1 MSSRLRRRLSV
12 AIAAVA
18 AIGTTVIAAP
28 ASVSAADPVTIT
40 LLSINDFHGRIDT
53 TGDLTTKWATTIEQQ
68 RALDP
73 DLLLLGAGDLIG
85 ASLFNSAVAQDQPT
99 IDVLNELCLNASS
112 VGNHEFDKGY
122 ADLTERVIGGDAG
135 HQPSQAC
142 ATFAGTQEPGTNA
155 LWSYLGANVYD
166 KGTTNPAL
174 PEYATYEVKGITI
187 GVVGAV
193 TEETPALVSPGGIT
207 QIDIGDPVE
216 AVNRVAAE
224 LTDGNPANGEAD
236 VVVAE
241 FHEGAPDGTHT
252 LEENEAASAA
262 FDEIVNGLSPKV
274 AVIFNGHT
282 HQAYVYDAPIPS
294 GGSPWCDPE
303 VKTRPVL
310 QTGSYAD
317 HVGKVTLTIAPSG
330 GVSAYTAENLN
341 PAAAAD
347 TSLPR
352 VAEVDRIV
360 KAAKAHADEIG
371 LQPIAEQTASITT
384 AYTGGSFT
392 GPDNTYVGS
401 AGAGQPNSKTGR
413 DDRASESTMGGLVAN
428 MLRDTLAAPDR
439 GGAQI
444 GVTNPGGLR
453 DELFYNQTG
462 TEGDG
467 VITFAEANNVLP
479 FVNNLW
485 TTTLTGAQLKT
496 MLEQQWQR
504 DANNNVPSRPYLQ
517 LGLSDN
523 VSYTYDD
530 ALPEG
535 SRITSITVDGVPYDP
550 AADYRIGT
558 FSFLATGGDNFRIFT
573 EGTDTRDS
581 GLVDR
586 DGWMDYLDA
595 ESPVSPDF
603 ARRSVKVTDLPTTV
617 TTGGTVSFELAK
629 LDLTSIGSPANSSV
643 SVTIGGVTQ
652 AASIPVT
659 AGAASV
665 SFTVDASTPTGTQDL
680 VVTASPSGTVVTFRV
695 AVDAPAPVGVQQ
707 VQAAPATGAAP
718 AGVRA
723 ITGPPCGAPY
733 QETNPTVRMLD
744 TRTNLQAQEAF
755 APGGTLRLDVA
766 GKFGVAPDASA
777 VVINVTSVNVAA
789 DGWIRAFPCGS
800 EPSGLSSNLNPV
812 ADRIVAN
819 LAFVPLDS
827 TGAVCFQ
834 TFSTSDLVVDLQG
847 WYPAATDYRAV
858 PLTRIADTRIG
869 QGIATHLTPGATAE
883 LTVTG
888 ANGVA
893 ASASAVAMNLTAV
906 GSTRG
911 GWVVSFPC
919 GSPPPTLTSNLNAW
933 TGHAIANAA
942 VTAVGA
948 DGKVC
953 FQSNIDV
960 DLVVDLAGW
969 FPSWSSYHAF
979 TPVRALDTR
988 ETGPQVTPGTI
999 REVPIAGKFGVPA
1012 DATTVSVNVTAVNA
1026 AATGWVKV
1034 FACGTPEPATSNN
1047 NTSPDRIVATQA
1059 LVAIGANG
1067 SICIATYRNM
1077 DVVVDVQGY
1086 L

>member
-1 MSSRLRRRLSV
+1 MRSKLRCRLSV

-28 ASVSAADPVTIT
+28 ATVSAADPVTVT

-53 TGDLTTKWATTIEQQ
+53 SGDLTTKWATTIEQQ

-99 IDVLNELCLNASS
+99 IDVLNELCLNASA

-122 ADLTERVIGGDAG
+122 ADLTGRVIDGSAG

-174 PEYATYEVKGITI
+174 PEYATYQVKGITI

-216 AVNRVAAE
+216 AVNRVAAQ

-252 LEENEAASAA
+252 LAENEAASAA
-262 FDEIVNGLSPKV
+262 FDEIVNGLSSKV
-274 AVIFNGHT
+274 AVVFNGHT
-282 HQAYVYDAPIPS
+282 HQAYVYDAPLPA
-294 GGSPWCDPE
+294 GDSPWSDPSLT
-303 VKTRPVL
+303 TRPVL

-317 HVGKVTLTIAPSG
+317 HVGKVTLTVDPDTG
-330 GVSAYTAENLN
+330 DVSAYTAANLN

-347 TSLPR
+347 TSFPR

-360 KAAKAHADEIG
+360 KAAKAHADQIG

-392 GPDNTYVGS
+392 GPGNTYVGS

-428 MLRDTLAAPDR
+428 MLRDTLAPPEW

-485 TTTLTGAQLKT
+485 TTTLTGAQFKT

-523 VSYTYDD
+523 VSYTFDD

-535 SRITSITVDGVPYDP
+535 SRITSITIDGAPYDP
-550 AADYRIGT
+550 AANYRIGT

-573 EGTDTRDS
+573 QGSNTKDS

-595 ESPVSPDF
+595 ESPVAPDF
-603 ARRSVKVTDLPTTV
+603 ARRSVKVTNAPTSVAIGGNV
-617 TTGGTVSFELAK
+617 TFGLDK
-629 LDLTSIGSPANSSV
+629 LNLTSIGAPANASV
-643 SVTIGGVTQ
+643 AVSIGGV
-652 AASIPVT
+652 AVGSVPV
-659 AGAASV
+659 ANGAASV
-665 SFTVDASTPTGTQDL
+665 SLGVPASVPSGAQTL
-680 VVTASPSGTVVTFRV
+680 TAVACPSGTRVDLSIEVTGTTSTTPQ
-695 AVDAPAPVGVQQ
+695 AVPAQTDCGL
-707 VQAAPATGAAP
+707 QA
-718 AGVRA
+718 
-723 ITGPPCGAPY
+723 
-733 QETNPTVRMLD
+733 TNPTVRMLD
-744 TRTNLQAQEAF
+744 TRTDVEAQAAF
-755 APGGTLRLDVA
+755 APGSTLRLDVA
-766 GKFGVAPDASA
+766 GKFGVDAHASA
-777 VVINVTSVNVAA
+777 VVVNVTSVNVTA

-819 LAFVPLDS
+819 LAIVPLDS

-834 TFSTSDLVVDLQG
+834 TLSTSDLVVDLQG
-847 WYPAATDYRAV
+847 WYPATSDYHAV

-869 QGIATHLTPGATAE
+869 QGIATHLAPGVTAE

-888 ANGVA
+888 SNGVA
-893 ASASAVAMNLTAV
+893 ATASAVAMNLTAV

-933 TGHAIANAA
+933 VGHAIANAA
-942 VTAVGA
+942 VTAVGT

-969 FPSWSSYHAF
+969 FPAGSSYHAF
-979 TPVRALDTR
+979 TPQRALDTR

-1012 DATTVSVNVTAVNA
+1012 GATTVSVNVTAVNA
-1026 AATGWVKV
+1026 ESTAWVKV

-1059 LVAIGANG
+1059 LVAIGSSG
-1067 SICIATYRNM
+1067 SICIVTLRNM